1 MPKLCMYND
10 FIVCALKAFTHHAE
24 GNQTWHICGV
34 LGSVKR
40 FPLAS
45 GNVAFGHWRRDPLTD
60 TDEFDSRV
68 GTPSDKQQLVSH

>member
-24 GNQTWHICGV
+24 GNQMWHICGV
-34 LGSVKR
+34 LGGVKR

-45 GNVAFGHWRRDPLTD
+45 GNVAFGHWRYD
-60 TDEFDSRV
+60 
-68 GTPSDKQQLVSH
+68 DKMCKQ